1 MDLDL
6 NFEQDM
12 LRTASRDFFGRKC
25 DLNTV
30 SKLAATDAGYSVD
43 MWREMADLGWHA
55 VLVPEDRGGM
65 GLSML
70 EMAVLAMEFGA
81 AAFPGPFFTSSIF
94 STLLLA
100 ETADKHWQS
109 VLLPGMA
116 AGERITTVACC
127 GDTHHFQAAGVPFRS
142 RRTGSGW
149 VLDGRA
155 LFVPYAHIADTLI
168 VVARAEDDSTSLFVI
183 DQNKDGITIE
193 GLETIASDKLC
204 ALTLDGVELPDDSIL
219 GAPGDG
225 WDILE
230 TAMKKA
236 AVAKSAEMVG
246 GGRAAMEMAVEHAK
260 LREQFG
266 HPIGSFQAV
275 QHHCANMLTYLESAT
290 LVTWK
295 AAWLV
300 AEGKD
305 CDEELAIC
313 KGWTSDAYRKLVALA
328 HQVMG
333 GVGFIEETGLH
344 LYFRHAK
351 ASELALGSATHHRE
365 KLAQAMGL

>member
-1 MDLDL
+1 MNLDL

-12 LRTASRDFFGRKC
+12 LRSASRDFFDRQC
-25 DLNTV
+25 DLTKV
-30 SKLAATDAGYSVD
+30 SKLLATDAGFSTD
-43 MWREMADLGWHA
+43 MWRQMAELGWHG
-55 VLVPEDRGGM
+55 VLVPEHQGGI

-70 EMAVLAMEFGA
+70 EMAVLAMEIGA

-100 ETADKHWQS
+100 EAADDRWHS
-109 VLLPGMA
+109 ALLPGMA
-116 AGERITTVACC
+116 AGERVATVAYC
-127 GDTHHFQAAGVPFRS
+127 GESHHFQAAGVPFNA
-142 RRTGSGW
+142 RRAEGGW
-149 VLDGRA
+149 VLSGRA
-155 LFVPYAHIADTLI
+155 LFVPYAHIANTLI
-168 VVARAEDDSTSLFVI
+168 VAARVEDDRISLFVI
-183 DQNKDGITIE
+183 DQDRDGVAVE

-204 ALTLDGVELPDDSIL
+204 VVTLDGVQVPDDSTL
-219 GAPGDG
+219 GPAGEG
-225 WDILE
+225 WDILDA
-230 TAMKKA
+230 AMKKA

-246 GGRAAMEMAVEHAK
+246 GGRAAMHMAVEHARI
-260 LREQFG
+260 REQFG

-290 LVTWK
+290 LITWK

-300 AEGKD
+300 AEGRE
-305 CDEELAIC
+305 CDAEVAIC

-351 ASELALGSATHHRE
+351 ASELALGSATYHRE
-365 KLAQAMGL
+365 KLAQAVGL

>member
-12 LRTASRDFFGRKC
+12 LREAARDFFSRQC

-30 SKLAATDAGYSVD
+30 SELIATDEGYSTD
-43 MWREMADLGWHA
+43 MWAQMAELGWHG
-55 VLVPEDRGGM
+55 VLVPEEHGGI

-70 EMAVLAMEFGA
+70 EMAGLAMEFGA
-81 AAFPGPFFTSSIF
+81 AVCPGPFFTSSVF
-94 STLLLA
+94 STLVLMEA
-100 ETADKHWQS
+100 ADSHWQS
-109 VLLPGMA
+109 TILPDMA
-116 AGERITTVACC
+116 AGERVTTVACC
-127 GDTHHFQAAGVPFRS
+127 GDTHHFQAAGVPFAARKTS
-142 RRTGSGW
+142 NGW

-155 LFVPYAHIADTLI
+155 LFVPFAHVADSLI
-168 VVARAEDDSTSLFVI
+168 VTARDDDNNVSLFVI
-183 DQNKDGITIE
+183 DRGHDGVTIE
-193 GLETIASDKLC
+193 GLQSIASDKLC
-204 ALTLDGVELPDDSIL
+204 AVTFTDVRLAEVAVL
-219 GAPGDG
+219 GQAGNG
-225 WDILE
+225 WAILE

-246 GGRAAMEMAVEHAK
+246 GGRAAMEMAVKHARI
-260 LREQFG
+260 REQFG
-266 HPIGSFQAV
+266 QPIGSFQAV
-275 QHHCANMLTYLESAT
+275 QHHCANMLTYLESST
-290 LVTWK
+290 LIIWK
-295 AAWLV
+295 TAWLV
-300 AEGKD
+300 AERRD

-351 ASELALGSATHHRE
+351 ASELVFGGATHHRE

>member
-12 LRTASRDFFGRKC
+12 LRTASRDFFERQC
-25 DLNTV
+25 DLDTV
-30 SKLAATDAGYSVD
+30 SELIATDAGYSAD
-43 MWREMADLGWHA
+43 MWRQMAELGWHG
-55 VLVPEDRGGM
+55 VLVPEEHGGI

-70 EMAVLAMEFGA
+70 EMAVLAMEIGA
-81 AAFPGPFFTSSIF
+81 AVCPGPFFTSSVF
-94 STLLLA
+94 STLLLTEA
-100 ETADKHWQS
+100 EDERWQS
-109 VLLPGMA
+109 TLLPGMA
-116 AGERITTVACC
+116 AGERVTTVACC
-127 GDTHHFQAAGVPFRS
+127 GETHHFQAAGVPFTA
-142 RRTGSGW
+142 RRDGNGW

-168 VVARAEDDSTSLFVI
+168 VAARAEDDTISLFVI
-183 DQNKDGITIE
+183 DQGHDGMSVE
-193 GLETIASDKLC
+193 GLQTIASDKLC
-204 ALTLDGVELPDDSIL
+204 AVKLKDVQLSGDSIL
-219 GAPGDG
+219 GTPGQG
-225 WDILE
+225 WEILE
-230 TAMKKA
+230 SAMNKTS
-236 AVAKSAEMVG
+236 VAKSAEMVG

-260 LREQFG
+260 MREQFG

-275 QHHCANMLTYLESAT
+275 QHHCANMLTYLETST
-290 LVTWK
+290 LITWK
-295 AAWLV
+295 TAWLV
-300 AEGKD
+300 AEGKN

-351 ASELALGSATHHRE
+351 ASELIFGAATHHRE

>member
-12 LRTASRDFFGRKC
+12 LRTTSRDFFGRQC

-30 SKLAATDAGYSVD
+30 SKLLATDTGYSVD
-43 MWREMADLGWHA
+43 MWREMADLGWQA

-65 GLSML
+65 DLSML
-70 EMAVLAMEFGA
+70 EMVVLEMEFGA

-94 STLLLA
+94 STLLLV
-100 ETADKHWQS
+100 ESADEYWQS
-109 VLLPGMA
+109 ELLPGMA
-116 AGERITTVACC
+116 AGERIATVACC
-127 GDTHHFQAAGVPFRS
+127 GDTHHFEVAGVPFRA
-142 RRTGSGW
+142 RRAGSGW

-168 VVARAEDDSTSLFVI
+168 VVARAEDDTTSLFVI
-183 DQNKDGITIE
+183 DQDMDGITVE
-193 GLETIASDKLC
+193 VLQTIASDKLC
-204 ALTLDGVELPDDSIL
+204 ALTLDGIQLPSDSIL
-219 GAPGDG
+219 GTPGEG
-225 WDILE
+225 WSILE
-230 TAMKKA
+230 MAMKKA

-246 GGRAAMEMAVEHAK
+246 GGRAAMEMAVEHAR

-300 AEGKD
+300 AEGRD

-365 KLAQAMGL
+365 KLSQAMGL

>member
-6 NFEQDM
+6 NSEQDM
-12 LRTASRDFFGRKC
+12 LREAARDFFGRQC

-30 SKLAATDAGYSVD
+30 SELIATDDGYSTD
-43 MWREMADLGWHA
+43 MWRQMAELGWHG
-55 VLVPEDRGGM
+55 VLVPEELGGV

-70 EMAVLAMEFGA
+70 EMTVLAMEFGA
-81 AAFPGPFFTSSIF
+81 AVCPGPFFTSSVF
-94 STLLLA
+94 STVILNQAL
-100 ETADKHWQS
+100 DQRWQS
-109 VLLPGMA
+109 ELLPGMA
-116 AGERITTVACC
+116 AGERITTVAIC
-127 GDTHHFQAAGVPFRS
+127 GDTHHYQAAGVPFNA
-142 RRTGSGW
+142 RRVGSNW

-168 VVARAEDDSTSLFVI
+168 AAARTEDDSISLFI
-183 DQNKDGITIE
+183 INLPCDGVTVEI
-193 GLETIASDKLC
+193 LETIASDKLC
-204 ALTLDGVELPDDSIL
+204 AVTLDEIQLPNDSIL
-219 GAPGDG
+219 GEAGNG
-225 WDILE
+225 WAILE

-260 LREQFG
+260 VRVQFG

-275 QHHCANMLTYLESAT
+275 QHHCANMLTYLESST
-290 LVTWK
+290 LITWK
-295 AAWLV
+295 TAWLV
-300 AEGKD
+300 AEGRD

-313 KGWTSDAYRKLVALA
+313 KGWSSDAYRKLVALA

-351 ASELALGSATHHRE
+351 ASELALGGATHQRE
-365 KLAQAMGL
+365 KLARAMGL